1 MRLSGQFF
9 VCFFLRI
16 ISATHKKIHKTNKNQ
31 LTKQKQAN
39 IKQQKQQ
46 YFVHK
51 NFIRGGILYF
61 AFFI

>member
-16 ISATHKKIHKTNKNQ
+16 ISATQKKIHKTNKNQ